1 MPNLREIRRRIKSI
15 KNTAQITKAMQMVAA
30 SKMRKAQQQALAA
43 TPYQD
48 LLDSIAASLHAARSA
63 TDYTHPL
70 MLQRPVNHHT
80 ILLITT
86 DKGLCGALNA
96 NLIRETLKYET
107 ENPATR
113 FFYITIGRKGRQF
126 LTRLG
131 RNLIAD
137 FELKEN
143 FGFRDTKKI
152 SQYLIDSF
160 IENKTDK
167 VTVAYSQFINTLT
180 QRPTLAQIL
189 PLGEHSAG
197 FSTAATV
204 KQITSTRDT
213 TDQYLFEPPPE
224 TLLNSMLPYFLHYSV
239 YQKILS
245 ARASEHSARMVAM
258 KNATDNAKTLV
269 KDLTLEYNK
278 QRQAAI
284 TTELLEI
291 STAQMVMNQ

>member
-1 MPNLREIRRRIKSI
+1 MANLREIRRRIKSV
-15 KNTAQITKAMQMVAA
+15 KNTSQITKAMQMVAA

-48 LLDSIAASLHAARSA
+48 LLDSIAASLHDACNGA
-63 TDYTHPL
+63 DYTHPL
-70 MLQRPVNHHT
+70 MVDRPVKHHT

-86 DKGLCGALNA
+86 DKGLCGALNT
-96 NLIRETLKYET
+96 NLIRETLKYEAELSGIPT
-107 ENPATR
+107 S
-113 FFYITIGRKGRQF
+113 YITIGRKGRQF

-131 RNLIAD
+131 RNLVAD

-143 FGFRDTKKI
+143 FSFRDTKKI

-167 VTVAYSQFINTLT
+167 VTIAYSQFINTLT
-180 QRPTLAQIL
+180 QRPIVTSLL
-189 PLGEHSAG
+189 PLGQHHIG
-197 FSTAATV
+197 LSTAAAIKKIETTPSGV
-204 KQITSTRDT
+204 KE
-213 TDQYLFEPPPE
+213 YLFEPQPE
-224 TLLNSMLPYFLHYSV
+224 VLLSSMLPHFAHYSL
-239 YQKILS
+239 YQKIVS
-245 ARASEHSARMVAM
+245 SRASEHSARMVAM
-258 KNATDNAKTLV
+258 KNATDNANTLI
-269 KDLTLEYNK
+269 KDLTLDYNK

>member
-1 MPNLREIRRRIKSI
+1 MANLREIRRRIKSI
-15 KNTAQITKAMQMVAA
+15 KNTSQITKAMQMVAA

-48 LLDSIAASLHAARSA
+48 LLDSIAASLHDARSS

-70 MLQRPVNHHT
+70 MAERPVKHHT

-96 NLIRETLKYET
+96 NLLRETLKYES
-107 ENPATR
+107 ENSSSH
-113 FFYITIGRKGRQF
+113 FSYITIGRKGRQF

-137 FELKEN
+137 FEIKEN
-143 FGFRDTKKI
+143 FGFRETKKI

-167 VTVAYSQFINTLT
+167 VTIAYSQFINTLT
-180 QRPTLAQIL
+180 QRPALAQLL
-189 PLGEHSAG
+189 PLGEHHIGLSTSATIKQAEST
-197 FSTAATV
+197 STA
-204 KQITSTRDT
+204 INE
-213 TDQYLFEPPPE
+213 YLFEPRPE
-224 TLLNSMLPYFLHYSV
+224 DLLNNMLPYFVHYSV
-239 YQKILS
+239 YQKVLS

-258 KNATDNAKTLV
+258 KNATDNAKSLV
-269 KDLTLEYNK
+269 KDLTLDYNK